1 MTKITDVFMPLLFFV
16 AIGVAAIVMGAEEP
30 KLKSI
35 AVMRHIDGP
44 RYYRSEVTKIVDGDT
59 VYLRFK
65 VWTDITLD
73 KKIRFEDID
82 TWEVTGE
89 GKEKGLAAKKF
100 LTELLGKGKV
110 YLNTSGKTGKYGRT
124 LGSLYILDGEEIID
138 VTKELRAHGHEK
150 N

>member
-1 MTKITDVFMPLLFFV
+1 MKRYVPFLIL
-16 AIGVAAIVMGAEEP
+16 AIVCAIAVEIFPAEP
-30 KLKSI
+30 KPNI

-44 RYYRSEVTKIVDGDT
+44 RYYQSEVTKIVDGDT

-100 LTELLGKGKV
+100 LTKLLSKGKV
-110 YLNTSGKTGKYGRT
+110 YLKTSGKTGKYGRT
-124 LGSLYILDGEEIID
+124 LGSLHVVDCDKMID
-138 VTKELRAHGHEK
+138 VTEELRKNGYEK